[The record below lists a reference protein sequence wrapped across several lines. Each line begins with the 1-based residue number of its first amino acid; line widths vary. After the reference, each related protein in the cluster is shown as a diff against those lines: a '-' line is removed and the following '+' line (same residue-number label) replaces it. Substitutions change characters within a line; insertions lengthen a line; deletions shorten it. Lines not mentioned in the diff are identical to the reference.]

1 MTGGGAPVRDRSALV
16 VLAGG
21 GSRRMGRPKAF
32 LEVDG
37 REMLDRVLEAG
48 LGACGEVVL
57 VVGAGPGPFGE
68 ALRRYGWEAS
78 GADPTTFRRGDV
90 ALRLVRDRTPGLG
103 PVAGLAVGLAAAR
116 RPLCFAAACD
126 LPFLEGSLAAG
137 LLARLDDAHGGGEGA
152 AARAVVPVADGRRQP
167 LAAAYTAGCA
177 AAARRCVETGDRSMD
192 DFLARLDE
200 VREVPAAGL
209 AGPAP
214 AFFNVNRPDDLRAAR
229 RIARRPAGG
238 PDTGAGSAAAGSG
251 DR

>member
-1 MTGGGAPVRDRSALV
+1 MTGGAPVRDRSALV

-32 LEVDG
+32 LEVGG
-37 REMLDRVLEAG
+37 REMLDRVIEAG
-48 LGACGEVVL
+48 LGACGEIVL
-57 VVGAGPGPFGE
+57 VIGAGPGPFGE
-68 ALRRYGWEAS
+68 ALRRYGWEAT
-78 GADPTTFRRGDV
+78 GTGPTAAFRRRDV

-103 PVAGLAVGLAAAR
+103 PVAGLAAGLAAAR

-137 LLARLDDAHGGGEGA
+137 LLARLDAAGDREGSP
-152 AARAVVPVADGRRQP
+152 ARAVVPVADGRRQP
-167 LAAAYTAGCA
+167 LASAYTAGCA
-177 AAARRCVETGDRSMD
+177 AAARICIETGDRSMD
-192 DFLARLDE
+192 AFLARLDE

-209 AGPAP
+209 ADPASS
-214 AFFNVNRPDDLRAAR
+214 FFNVNRPDDLRAAR
-229 RIARRPAGG
+229 RIARRTARG